1 MEPRADSHPC
11 SVSEHTNQI
20 YCSVLIRFLFPDM
33 KVSGILRLTGDGIEF
48 AVCSQR
54 KVARDRMMKA
64 CLASPFGLSR
74 AVQREEKLVKTLIVA
89 IKGY

>member
-1 MEPRADSHPC
+1 
-11 SVSEHTNQI
+11 
-20 YCSVLIRFLFPDM
+20 M

-54 KVARDRMMKA
+54 DRMMKA
-64 CLASPFGLSR
+64 CLASPFLLSR